1 MTHRA
6 SRSTRRPLRR
16 AAVALLSTAILGT
29 AALCAP
35 GDAAAQNADSKRGSF
50 VDRVG
55 AALRN
60 PGPNADRSKT
70 PGAAP
75 RSNGPQTR
83 KGAVPAPRP
92 LPSQRLGA
100 VAPAKPAAAPTSCL
114 LQSSRKVGSADVVE
128 ISLEASGDVVQTTFD
143 GQTERAPMEVV
154 AGFKYE
160 ERYERYAPVGPVRSI
175 RQYEQAGMKRKFGA
189 SVARPLLDA
198 SRKFIVSDFDGQ
210 KTTLYSPVGAMKSEQ
225 YSLLS

>member
-1 MTHRA
+1 MTRFA
-6 SRSTRRPLRR
+6 FRSTRRSFRR
-16 AAVALLSTAILGT
+16 AAALLVSTALFGT
-29 AALCAP
+29 AALCAT
-35 GDAAAQNADSKRGSF
+35 DDVAAQNADSKRGSF
-50 VDRVG
+50 AERVG
-55 AALRN
+55 SALRN
-60 PGPNADRSKT
+60 PASNADRSKA
-70 PGAAP
+70 PAPNRAAAT
-75 RSNGPQTR
+75 RPQTR

-100 VAPAKPAAAPTSCL
+100 LAPAKPAASAPQSCL

-160 ERYERYAPVGPVRSI
+160 ERYERYSPVGPVRSI

-198 SRKFIVSDFDGQ
+198 SRKFIVSDFDGG
-210 KTTLYSPVGAMKSEQ
+210 KTTLYSPVGA
-225 YSLLS
+225 